1 MTIFHL
7 APMAPT
13 HETFEDLDL
22 PRVLN
27 TSTTNFVQEF
37 YEPLL
42 SRSIEYKRG
51 VGYFTTNWIKSAA
64 RGIAELANNDGT
76 AKWIT
81 SPKLTE
87 EDWEA
92 IKRGDEARNDEVLR
106 DSLQRAVNNLRFD
119 LEYDTRNAV
128 AWMIADGLL
137 EIKLAVPTESLSGG
151 DFHDKFGIFYDID
164 GNQVAFHGSQNDSQ
178 QALRNYEAYSVDCDW
193 LGERDAEGVET
204 HEMRFDDLW
213 NGRDPNVNTYT
224 IPEGVAED
232 IAELRDYDNR
242 PYDTPF
248 DGLDNPTNGKKASPE
263 ITLRD
268 YQREAVDNW
277 FENDCIGLFRMATG
291 TGKTF
296 TALAA
301 LDEYLE
307 QQHGPILSV
316 IAVPVTHLAT
326 QWAEEMDIF
335 GLKSPRFLFGT
346 ANSDWKEDLSR
357 VVSNI
362 KLGIRDHDIIITTHK
377 TLSEEYFREKISSI
391 DGDVILLAD
400 EVHGLGSEKQRKG
413 LLNNYTARIGLSA
426 TPERHYDEE
435 GTEFL
440 IDYFGGNVYEFT
452 LSDAI
457 PEYLT
462 PYEYDP
468 IIVEMTQD
476 ELEKYRKESRKLATA
491 AGSEDTEDE
500 IVERIAMKR
509 AEIVKG
515 AENKYRHL
523 RRLLQQMND
532 PSHLLVYTNPEQID
546 TVQQIL
552 NEEGIVHHKFT
563 YEEGEETRKELLEG
577 FDEGRWDAL
586 VAMKCLDEGVDVP
599 ATKQAILMSNSGNP
613 MQFVQRRGR
622 VLRQAEGKDR
632 ATIYDMVV
640 VPWLN
645 PPEDI
650 GASEQNLLQ
659 KELDRFSEFAENAKN
674 RHTALNIIDS
684 IRVKYRI

>member
-1 MTIFHL
+1 
-7 APMAPT
+7 MASDGT
-13 HETFEDLDL
+13 TFESLDL

-27 TSTTNFVQEF
+27 TSTTDFVEEF
-37 YEPLL
+37 YQPLL
-42 SRSIEYKRG
+42 SRSVEYKRG
-51 VGYFTTNWIKSAA
+51 VGFFTTNWIKSAA

-92 IKRGDEARNDEVLR
+92 IKKGEEARSDEVLR
-106 DSLQRAVNNLRFD
+106 DTLQQTITNLRFD

-151 DFHDKFGIFYDID
+151 DFHDKFGIFYDTD
-164 GNQVAFHGSQNDSQ
+164 GNRVAFHGSQNDSQ

-193 LGERDAEGVET
+193 LGERDAEGVDT
-204 HEMRFDDLW
+204 HELRFDDLW

-248 DGLDNPTNGKKASPE
+248 DNLDDPANGEKAGPE

-268 YQREAVDNW
+268 YQREAVDSW

-301 LDEYLE
+301 LNEYID
-307 QQHGPILSV
+307 QHDGPVLCV

-326 QWAEEMDIF
+326 QWAEEMEIF

-346 ANSDWKEDLSR
+346 ANSDWKSDLSR

-362 KLGIRDHDIIITTHK
+362 KLGIRDHDIVITTHK
-377 TLSEEYFREKISSI
+377 TLSEEYFREKVSSI
-391 DGDVILLAD
+391 DGDVILLGD
-400 EVHGLGSEKQRKG
+400 EVHGLGSEEQRKG
-413 LLNNYTARIGLSA
+413 LLENYTARIGLSA

-440 IDYFGGNVYEFT
+440 LDYFGGTVYEYT

-468 IIVEMTQD
+468 IIVEMTED
-476 ELEKYRKESRKLATA
+476 ELEEYREESRKLATA
-491 AGSEDTEDE
+491 AGSDDVEDE
-500 IVERIAMKR
+500 IVERLAMKR
-509 AEIVKG
+509 AAIVKG

-523 RRLLQQMND
+523 RRLLQKMNNPD
-532 PSHLLVYTNPEQID
+532 HLLVYTNPKQID

-563 YEEGEETRKELLEG
+563 YEEDEETRKELLEG

-599 ATKQAILMSNSGNP
+599 ATRQAILMSNSGNP
-613 MQFVQRRGR
+613 MQFIQRRGR
-622 VLRQAEGKDR
+622 VLRQSEGKDK

-640 VPWLN
+640 VPWLH
-645 PPEDI
+645 PPEEI
-650 GASEQNLLQ
+650 GTSEQNLLK

-674 RHTALNIIDS
+674 RHTALNVIDS